1 MPAEPNTALLEQ
13 KIAEVQPS
21 DIATLVYTSGTTG
34 KSKGVVLRHHHLI
47 SALLSSSEVFP
58 LYSGDRSI
66 VYLPLAHILQRFV
79 AYRAL
84 VDDIEG
90 SFAPDLD
97 SLAETI
103 RYTRPHVLVAVPR
116 VLEKI
121 LEMAASK
128 AMEKGRL
135 GAGVFRWAMHVAQLW
150 GTGRGQYSR
159 RIALQHRIASRL
171 VYSKI
176 HAALGGHLRCILS
189 GAAPLSPSLAAQF
202 RGIGI
207 QIVEGWGL
215 TESCGPATLVHPNEY
230 QLGSVGKAINSIS
243 LRVSNDGEIQLQGES
258 LFDEYWNNPE
268 ATEAAFTEDGWFRT
282 GDLGV
287 CDPQGYVWITGRSK
301 DLIVTAGGKNI
312 APYPI
317 EDKLRLPGIEQA
329 IVLGDG
335 RPYLIC
341 LFALEEAVVNSEHH
355 QQRVAEHVA
364 FVNRSLPR
372 FSQIKKWAIVEQR
385 LTPENGLLT
394 PTFKPKRAL
403 LQTHF
408 ADLINSLYS

>member
-1 MPAEPNTALLEQ
+1 
-13 KIAEVQPS
+13 
-21 DIATLVYTSGTTG
+21 
-34 KSKGVVLRHHHLI
+34 
-47 SALLSSSEVFP
+47 
-58 LYSGDRSI
+58 
-66 VYLPLAHILQRFV
+66 
-79 AYRAL
+79 
-84 VDDIEG
+84 
-90 SFAPDLD
+90 
-97 SLAETI
+97 
-103 RYTRPHVLVAVPR
+103 
-116 VLEKI
+116 
-121 LEMAASK
+121 
-128 AMEKGRL
+128 
-135 GAGVFRWAMHVAQLW
+135 
-150 GTGRGQYSR
+150 
-159 RIALQHRIASRL
+159 
-171 VYSKI
+171 
-176 HAALGGHLRCILS
+176 
-189 GAAPLSPSLAAQF
+189 LAAQF